1 MVGGPAYKLLA
12 LDDLERVPL
21 EHGVWRPVRRAL
33 GVTAFGI
40 NAYTA
45 DRAGDALIEPHDE
58 TSPGAGGHEE
68 LYFTATGRA
77 SFTVADQEVDAPRG
91 TMLLVEPG
99 AQREAVAAEDS
110 TTVLVI
116 GGRPG
121 AVMPPSPFEYWY
133 SAIPA
138 EQAGD
143 YERAYEIVAEGLE
156 HWPNHGSIH
165 YALGCYAAR
174 LDLPKQALAHLR
186 IAFAEDPRTRDW
198 AADDSDLDTIRD
210 DPGFPGNSFSPHN
223 TP

>member
-1 MVGGPAYKLLA
+1 VSGGPAYRVLA
-12 LDDLERVPL
+12 LGDLKRVPL
-21 EHGVWRPVRRAL
+21 DQGMWRPVRRRL

-68 LYFTATGRA
+68 LYLTTAGRA
-77 SFTVADQEVDAPRG
+77 TFTVAGSQVDVPSG

-99 AQREAVAAEDS
+99 TRREAVAAEDS

-121 AVMPPSPFEYWY
+121 AALPPSPYEYWY

-138 EQAGD
+138 AEAGD
-143 YERAYEIVAEGLE
+143 FERAYAIVAEGLE
-156 HWPNHGSIH
+156 HWPDHGSIH

-174 LDLPKQALAHLR
+174 LGNREPALEHLR
-186 IAFAEDPRTRDW
+186 LAFAEDPRTREW
-198 AADDSDLDTIRD
+198 AATDSDLDAIRD
-210 DPGFPGNSFSPHN
+210 DLTFP
-223 TP
+223 